1 MYHTKWRKLI
11 NYIYLNL
18 CTPIFV
24 CIPFKWSK
32 NAPPLFNPFISN
44 YMYIQFYFCTLSR
57 HFVGKYHYMYNQNTI
72 HSTEHHQSIISD
84 HRRRFTEIH
93 GDTQAF
99 VKLLRSG
106 GVLIICSIVQ
116 TAGSTCNQYI
126 IKRNNAWF
134 CPYLQCTDEMHVILH
149 LDCEPMTLWWHC
161 TRVV

>member
-1 MYHTKWRKLI
+1 MYVCHSNDRKMPL
-11 NYIYLNL
+11 
-18 CTPIFV
+18 
-24 CIPFKWSK
+24 
-32 NAPPLFNPFISN
+32 PLFNPFISN

-57 HFVGKYHYMYNQNTI
+57 HFVSKYHYMYNQNTI

-116 TAGSTCNQYI
+116 TAGSTCNQYT

-149 LDCEPMTLWWHC
+149 LDCEPMTL
-161 TRVV
+161 